1 MHVVVE
7 HRITDSEKFASIDA
21 GEIGGG
27 GPPGSQVRQF
37 FPYKDGSAAI
47 CLWETQSLDALRD
60 YLDPAPRP
68 CDRELVLRGRWQ
80 ERCGPPGDCCG
91 TRPVGLRMSV
101 SERPRAWG
109 RSFMR
114 GPRGGSA
121 PVREAA

>member
-60 YLDPAPRP
+60 YLDPATAGATENSYFEV
-68 CDRELVLRGRWQ
+68 DSESAM
-80 ERCGPPGDCCG
+80 
-91 TRPVGLRMSV
+91 GLP
-101 SERPRAWG
+101 ET
-109 RSFMR
+109 
-114 GPRGGSA
+114 
-121 PVREAA
+121 AAASTQ